1 MRPSRRTSAERFTI
15 AERRDLVPTLIG
27 SSAHDPPHLPG
38 APSREHARCR
48 ASGPIIA
55 YHLLL
60 PVLGEFMA
68 RCPEIELDLDFSDR
82 IVDLIEEGV
91 DVAIRSGQLPE
102 NRLMARAPRPPISTD
117 MPA

>member
-1 MRPSRRTSAERFTI
+1 
-15 AERRDLVPTLIG
+15 
-27 SSAHDPPHLPG
+27 
-38 APSREHARCR
+38 
-48 ASGPIIA
+48 
-55 YHLLL
+55 
-60 PVLGEFMA
+60 MA